1 MSLINT
7 GNDTVNALGE
17 MNFSGNVIPMNWF
30 KTIRREN
37 GRPYLVAINILSEI
51 CYWYRPV
58 EKRNEAT
65 GMVEGY
71 FTKFKEDL
79 LQKSYEQL
87 SEQFGESK
95 RVIKEAVIF
104 LEKLGVI
111 ERVFRN
117 KKVGGTVLAN
127 VMYIRLDVDALKH
140 LTFDEPVDESSVQV
154 GQKNFE
160 QEITQSAEGTF
171 TSDPHTGNVYRSDAE
186 SYRGVTKNCIDPYTE
201 KRDTSAQ
208 PLYTGVSGDS
218 LYPRPGNDQTPDAEM
233 YRGVSENRQT
243 YTENTTKI
251 TKDITSDITQN
262 ITKDITSNHQE
273 PICEGERAWE
283 YVRLNIRLDER
294 VNDKTNP
301 DRELY
306 AELGGYIEKF
316 FLSRTGIVRVNREN
330 KPYAVVES
338 VFMKLT
344 DKAIDKVIRDYH
356 GFEGT
361 IERREPF
368 FLTALYNAV
377 VAPDMVRTG
386 KSREESPGEKH
397 NESRIYSQLERLLA
411 SEIRS

>member
-79 LQKSYEQL
+79 LQKNYEQL

-95 RVIKEAVIF
+95 RVIKDAVIF

-117 KKVGGTVLAN
+117 KKVGGTILAN
-127 VMYIRLDVDALKH
+127 VMYIRLDVNNLKH
-140 LTFDEPVDESSVQV
+140 LTFDEPTDESSVQV
-154 GQKNFE
+154 GQKKIK
-160 QEITQSAEGTF
+160 QEMQDDTF
-171 TSDPHTGNVYRSDAE
+171 MSDPRTENVYRSAAE
-186 SYRGVTKNCIDPYTE
+186 SYRGMPENCIDPYT
-201 KRDTSAQ
+201 KKSDTSAP
-208 PLYTGVSGDS
+208 PLYTEVSGNRLDPCPKNLWTS
-218 LYPRPGNDQTPDAEM
+218 DAKM
-233 YRGVSENRQT
+233 HKGVSENRQT
-243 YTENTTKI
+243 YTENTTGI
-251 TKDITSDITQN
+251 TKDITSE
-262 ITKDITSNHQE
+262 ITSNITTEITSDHQAFLG
-273 PICEGERAWE
+273 EGERAWE
-283 YVRLNIRLDER
+283 YVRLNIRFDER
-294 VNDKTNP
+294 VNDITYP

-306 AELGGYIEKF
+306 KELGGYIKNF
-316 FLSRTGIVRVNREN
+316 FLSRMKTVRVNREN

-344 DKAIDKVIRDYH
+344 EKTVEKVIRDYH

-377 VAPDMVRTG
+377 VLPDMARTG
-386 KSREESPGEKH
+386 KSRDEDRSDTDAGGHENG
-397 NESRIYSQLERLLA
+397 IYSQLERFLV
-411 SEIRS
+411 SGVRS